1 MTGGLSP
8 LSPKVRNRLNY
19 AYKNSNKKKLQ
30 EVISELRDIH
40 ANDIIKTINDSFEQK
55 IISKKDHFQ
64 LLALTDTL
72 LDYLYAKYR
81 DEKEVDNMF
90 RDRSLTLSID
100 PYIDALDE
108 KDEEIARKD
117 AIIAEKDNAIAEKDN
132 AIAEKDKIIENLQKQ
147 LEVAK
152 K

>member
-1 MTGGLSP
+1 M
-8 LSPKVRNRLNY
+8 NY

-40 ANDIIKTINDSFEQK
+40 ANDIIKTINDSFEQNV
-55 IISKKDHFQ
+55 ISKKDHFQ